1 MKRLLVFVLLLIPF
15 LYSGQG
21 VIFLKSDPVLTFFKI
36 GFAIL
41 TVSIIFF
48 YIKWRRFTK
57 ESRVK
62 KRKEKEEK
70 IQEEKELIAE
80 EKRQLKSAGIKKNY
94 IPSIV
99 AIVSFVII
107 VLVYSLIMSYYQIE
121 FDEYGFVD
129 YLIII
134 GIPSWIY
141 GLLNK
146 KLNSNLIDFKLKK
159 EEERKEKMN

>member
-1 MKRLLVFVLLLIPF
+1 M
-15 LYSGQG
+15 
-21 VIFLKSDPVLTFFKI
+21 LTFFKI

-41 TVSIIFF
+41 SVSIIFF

-94 IPSIV
+94 IPIIV
-99 AIVSFVII
+99 AIISFVII
-107 VLVYSLIMSYYQIE
+107 VLVYSLIMSYHQIE
-121 FDEYGFVD
+121 F
-129 YLIII
+129 
-134 GIPSWIY
+134 
-141 GLLNK
+141 
-146 KLNSNLIDFKLKK
+146 
-159 EEERKEKMN
+159 